1 MAKKTSEARRVSTTT
16 APSHPI
22 VIDCLH
28 RDTLDRVADIIELL
42 RLLDL
47 QDGMSP
53 RARAGLYWIHDMLI
67 DTVKHI
73 SDDLSG
79 WEPKTVRKPRLARP

>member
-16 APSHPI
+16 TPSHPI
-22 VIDCLH
+22 ISDCLH

-42 RLLDL
+42 KLLDL

-53 RARAGLYWIHDMLI
+53 RAHTGLYWVHSMLV
-67 DTVKHI
+67 DTVKHV
-73 SDDLSG
+73 SDGLSG
-79 WEPKTVRKPRLARP
+79 WESKAVRKPRLARS